1 MSPTSSPGP
10 AEGEADSNSK
20 NEEQEP
26 SEPDQ
31 GSPTKK
37 LKCAP
42 SNNLNVGFP
51 HFPTAKELYE
61 RLLDL
66 TKAGGGG
73 EFVVRNFVG
82 VIRDISVES
91 SVVETDLFPRGALEY
106 YTKKN
111 MGYDYT
117 QDEYDQWQL
126 AERGGEQG
134 DYRVGV
140 SAS

>member
-1 MSPTSSPGP
+1 MSEAAAPSATDAAAADKKANETP
-10 AEGEADSNSK
+10 AK
-20 NEEQEP
+20 EEP
-26 SEPDQ
+26 
-31 GSPTKK
+31 PTKK

-51 HFPTAKELYE
+51 HFQTAKQLYE
-61 RLLDL
+61 RLLEL

-82 VIRDISVES
+82 VIQDISVDAS
-91 SVVETDLFPRGALEY
+91 LIETELFPSGALEY

-111 MGYDYT
+111 MGWEYT
-117 QDEYDQWQL
+117 QDEYDKWQL

-134 DYRVGV
+134 DYRDGV
-140 SAS
+140 SSKL